1 MEKSMS
7 AIQPRS
13 LTDDELLRHAEDKL
27 ITASLDK
34 NMFGLP
40 LVWQDELVRRLR
52 QLLDLADDLK

>member
-1 MEKSMS
+1 MS

>member
-27 ITASLDK
+27 ITAGFGS

-40 LVWQDELVRRLR
+40 LDWQDEIVKRLR
-52 QLLDLADDLK
+52 KLLDLVDDMK